1 MLSRTSLRFSLIQ
14 NGMLA
19 LGILISSD
27 VAHANSLLQN
37 MNFQN
42 WYVGANV
49 GTSMPTLSNNSSVV
63 VPAVSD
69 VVPQGTAHT
78 TSVSG
83 AMAFSVD
90 FGAQFGIAH
99 AAPTAWFNYYRL
111 GLRYQN
117 QLAEKLSG
125 HGSLGNSP
133 TTDDVYNYTYQA
145 QTQFIL
151 LDSAL
156 GLYDWR
162 KVTSYLH
169 LGFGMANTS
178 ATNYSETPTSQFPYK
193 DSYAFSNGSS
203 SAMVG
208 VVGLGLDYVIHKNWH
223 AVLSYDYFMPVK
235 AKLGTGTFQG
245 TSLTG
250 PQASVGNQTISLG
263 VRYQF

>member
-1 MLSRTSLRFSLIQ
+1 MPSNTLLHSLRLQLIIATF
-14 NGMLA
+14 GLF
-19 LGILISSD
+19 LGSTLY
-27 VAHANSLLQN
+27 ANSLLQD

-42 WYVGANV
+42 WYLGANV
-49 GTSMPTLSNNSSVV
+49 GTSMPSLSNNTSVV

-83 AMAFSVD
+83 AMAFSID
-90 FGAQFGIAH
+90 FGAQFGINH
-99 AAPTAWFNYYRL
+99 KSPTAWFNYYRL

-117 QLAEKLSG
+117 QMAEKLSG
-125 HGSLGNSP
+125 HGNLGNSP
-133 TTDDVYNYTYQA
+133 ATADVYNYTYKA

-156 GLYDWR
+156 ALYDWSR
-162 KVTSYLH
+162 VGTFLH
-169 LGFGMANTS
+169 LGFGMANTT
-178 ATNYSETPTSQFPYK
+178 ANNYSETPGADFPGK
-193 DSYAFSNGSS
+193 DSYAFGSRSS

-208 VVGLGLDYVIHKNWH
+208 VVGLGLDYAIKKNWH

-235 AKLGTGTFQG
+235 ASLGSTTFQG
-245 TSLTG
+245 VSLSG
-250 PQASVGNQTISLG
+250 PQANLMNQTISLG